1 MNDIAGQTASPLEAS
16 DLQYLEPKDLRFVQ
30 GGVSLHLTVEENIS
44 YLGVKIFRLFPLCEP
59 QRYLRVQNNDSEEIG
74 VIQDLTQLSTN
85 NQRLVLEDLER
96 RYLMPVVKRVVHAK
110 ERFGTLELEVETSR
124 GFRTFTMRNLRENIV
139 QLSLNRYLLSD
150 VDGNRCDVRNLEELD
165 TISRVYLWRYL

>member
-1 MNDIAGQTASPLEAS
+1 MSYS
-16 DLQYLEPKDLRFVQ
+16 
-30 GGVSLHLTVEENIS
+30 GVNVFWVFLMGES
-44 YLGVKIFRLFPLCEP
+44 K
-59 QRYLRVQNNDSEEIG
+59 RYLRVEKNESEEIG
-74 VIQDLTQLSTN
+74 VIQELTQMSTN